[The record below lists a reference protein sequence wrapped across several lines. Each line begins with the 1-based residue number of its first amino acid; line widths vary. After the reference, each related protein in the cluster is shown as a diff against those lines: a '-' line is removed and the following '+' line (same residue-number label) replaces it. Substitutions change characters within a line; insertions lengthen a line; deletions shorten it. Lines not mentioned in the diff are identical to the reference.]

1 MPHKNAPVGAYAEF
15 FLGYLLKLILLILGI
30 QTITILM
37 KKLTKFSTFEKQ
49 LLSLL
54 ILKCVYTLISTTT
67 VSWLFQT

>member
-30 QTITILM
+30 RAIMILM
-37 KKLTKFSTFEKQ
+37 KKSTKFSTFEKQ

-54 ILKCVYTLISTTT
+54 ILKCVYTLISITD
-67 VSWLFQT
+67 VN